1 MDDGWLND
9 FERRP
14 PSDEPAYVRI
24 ADAIAD
30 AVVDGQLAV
39 GQRLPTHR
47 ALAQRLGLAVPTIT
61 RAYQAATERG
71 LIVSTVGRGTF
82 VAGIPN
88 LRDTEDH
95 AQRGLDMAV
104 NAPIRGPQEAAMRAA
119 LARMSKQADLQ
130 SVLEYAADI
139 GSARHR
145 ELARTWLGRRGL
157 DAPLDNVALT
167 HGGQHALL
175 LALAAT
181 AQSGGTIATE
191 ALTYPGVRSA
201 AHILGLDLAPLALDE
216 FGLVP
221 EAFRAWCASTA
232 PPRVL
237 YTMPVAHNPTA
248 RTQPASR
255 RRELVKIAQRYDA
268 TIIEDDVFGVFD
280 DGDAPPLAALA
291 PERTLHLTSFSKAL
305 SPGLRCGIL
314 AGPSSVM
321 PRVGPLIR
329 ATVFNAAPLQTALTM
344 AWVEDGTADRLVDW
358 QRDEAKHRRDRAL
371 KRLDGC
377 PAVSALT
384 AAALHVWVELAAP
397 WTAAEAIEAAAA
409 AGVLIGPTSHFVI
422 NAPDAPPGVRLCLGN
437 APTIEALDTALERLS
452 DSWRRP
458 LWASGTR
465 V

>member
-1 MDDGWLND
+1 MDDGWLKD
-9 FERRP
+9 LEQRP
-14 PSDEPAYVRI
+14 RSDEPAYVRI
-24 ADAIAD
+24 ADAIAA
-30 AVVDGQLAV
+30 AVVDGRLAA
-39 GQRLPTHR
+39 GERLPTHR
-47 ALAQRLGLAVPTIT
+47 ALAKRLGLAVPTIT

-71 LIVSTVGRGTF
+71 LLVSTVGRGTF

-88 LRDTEDH
+88 LRDVEDH
-95 AQRGLDMAV
+95 ARRGLDMAV
-104 NAPIRGPQEAAMRAA
+104 NAPVRGPQEAAMRTT
-119 LARMSKQADLQ
+119 LERMSRQADLQ
-130 SVLEYAADI
+130 TLLEYAADI

-145 ELARTWLGRRGL
+145 ELARSWLGRRGL
-157 DAPLDNVALT
+157 DVPMDNVALT

-175 LALAAT
+175 VALAAI
-181 AQSGGTIATE
+181 APSGGTVATE

-201 AHILGLDLAPLALDE
+201 AQTLGVNLAALTLDDL
-216 FGLVP
+216 GLVP
-221 EAFRAWCASTA
+221 EAFRAWCASSA

-237 YTMPVAHNPTA
+237 YTTPVAQNPTA
-248 RTQPASR
+248 RTQPAAR
-255 RRELVKIAQRYDA
+255 RHELVEIARRHDA

-280 DGDAPPLAALA
+280 GGDASPLAVLA
-291 PERTLHLTSFSKAL
+291 PERTLYLTSFSKSL

-344 AWVEDGTADRLVDW
+344 AWVEDGTADRLVAW
-358 QRDEAKHRRDRAL
+358 QRGQAEQRRERAL
-371 KRLDGC
+371 QHLGDC
-377 PAVSALT
+377 PAASAVT

-397 WTAAEAIEAAAA
+397 WTAAEAIEAAASV
-409 AGVLIGPTSHFVI
+409 GVFIGPTSHFAI
-422 NAPDAPPGVRLCLGN
+422 NAAGGPPGVRLCLGN
-437 APTIEALDTALERLS
+437 APTVQTLDAALERLS